1 MPVANTASAV
11 SARSV
16 IVNWGV
22 KVNGSIISK
31 ELSDKLVRGEIDTSL
46 RVPAMCTLWFLDPDH
61 SVAKDFAFG
70 APVIV
75 DIKDAE
81 PPPGAAPPE
90 TPFDGIVVGI
100 EAIREA
106 HNSYTVIRAYDRLHK
121 LFHGRRT
128 VAYLK
133 VKYSDIARKITGE
146 NGLSPGTIEDAQ
158 GAAVHDAVFQH
169 NESDGDFLE
178 RLAAEYGF
186 VLRVRGSKVDFCK
199 PPDTSSG
206 PQVGGFGGSTPDQ
219 LVLGD
224 DLESY
229 HVSLNADLLVD
240 KVQVR
245 GWDPKTK
252 KEVLGEAPSLAAK
265 VAAPSTDAKKANQP
279 FAGKVFTTSGL
290 PRVTAGEVKHVATA
304 IADSI
309 SASYAVLTATSIGNP
324 RLRGGAV
331 VSVGPTNTP
340 YAGKYVVTSARHT
353 LEEGSFMTEVTCAG
367 LTDRGFA
374 GALSNGS
381 SSGRPAAT
389 AHAAPV
395 PAVLP
400 AIVTTNKDPEKL
412 GRVKVKLPQL
422 ADPLETDWM
431 RVATVGGGK
440 DRGFVAIPEVNDEVL
455 VAFENG
461 DMRRGYVLGGLYNG
475 VDKPAQRSFA
485 TSLAGNGDVDKRVF
499 TSRAKH
505 HLVFCDKSGEEHV
518 QIQTGDEKLD
528 VKVDQKSGAIV
539 LDAGPGKSKVTINK
553 DGTMTVECQGKISV
567 ESKTADIE
575 LKAVNVKI
583 EAKQAVTVK
592 GAQATLEGQASAT
605 VKASGQTK
613 VEGAQVSVSG
623 QAMAELKAAMVKIN

>member
-1 MPVANTASAV
+1 MPVAANASAV
-11 SARSV
+11 AARSV
-16 IVNWGV
+16 IVGWVV
-22 KVNGSIISK
+22 KANGSPITEQFS
-31 ELSDKLVRGEIDTSL
+31 ERLVRGEIDTSL

-61 SVAKDFAFG
+61 TVAPTFPFG
-70 APVIV
+70 AQIKV
-75 DIKDAE
+75 DIKNAE
-81 PPPGAAPPE
+81 PPPGTAAAE
-90 TPFDGIVVGI
+90 TAFDGVVVGI

-133 VKYSDIARKITGE
+133 AKYSDIARKIASE
-146 NGLSPGTIEDAQ
+146 NGLSPGKIEDAT

-169 NESDGDFLE
+169 DESDGDFLE

-186 VLRVRGSKVDFCK
+186 ILRVRGSNLDFCK
-199 PPDTSSG
+199 PPDTSTG
-206 PQVGGFGGSTPDQ
+206 PQVSGFGGSKPDQ

-252 KEVLGEAPSLAAK
+252 KELVGEAPSLAAK
-265 VAAPSTDAKKANQP
+265 MAAPSTTASKANTDTFP
-279 FAGKVFTTSGL
+279 GKVFTTSGP
-290 PRVTAGEVKHVATA
+290 PRVTQGEVKHVATA
-304 IADSI
+304 IAESI

-324 RLRGGAV
+324 KLSGGVV
-331 VSVGPTNTP
+331 VSVGPDGTP
-340 YAGKYVVTSARHT
+340 YAGKYVVTSARHV
-353 LEEGSFMTEVTCAG
+353 LEEGAYTTEVTCAG

-381 SSGRPAAT
+381 SRPTAT

-395 PAVLP
+395 PSVLP

-422 ADPLETDWM
+422 ADTLETDWM
-431 RVATVGGGK
+431 RVVSVGGGK
-440 DRGFVAIPEVNDEVL
+440 DRGFVAVPEVNDEVL

-461 DMRRGYVLGGLYNG
+461 DMQRGYVLGGLHNG
-475 VDKPAQRSFA
+475 VDKPTQRSFGS
-485 TSLAGNGDVDKRVF
+485 SLAGNGDVDKRVF
-499 TSRAKH
+499 TSKAKH
-505 HLVFCDKSGEEHV
+505 HLVFCDKSGDEHV
-518 QIQTGDEKLD
+518 QLQSGDEKLD
-528 VKVDQKSGAIV
+528 LKVDQKTGAIV

-553 DGTMTVECQGKISV
+553 DGTMSVECQGKITI

-575 LKAVNVKI
+575 MKAVNVKI
-583 EAKQAVTVK
+583 EAKQAVNVK
-592 GAQATLEGQASAT
+592 GAQATLEGQATAT

-623 QAMAELKAAMVKIN
+623 QAMAEIKAAMVKIN